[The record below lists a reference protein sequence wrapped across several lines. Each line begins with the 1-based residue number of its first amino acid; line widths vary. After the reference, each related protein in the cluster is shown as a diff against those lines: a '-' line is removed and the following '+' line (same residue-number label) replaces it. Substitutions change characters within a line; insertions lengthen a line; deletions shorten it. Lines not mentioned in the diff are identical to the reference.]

1 MISLAQFCS
10 ALRLSAPLGSTHRST
25 AHCNSPRLS
34 SIATHVATSNGTP
47 RRLVSALPSASRRC
61 STPRNATPRSAPLL
75 ASSRLCSA
83 HLISTQRNA
92 AMLGSGSALF
102 PLNAPHCSAAQLV
115 SAHLDA
121 TLHLLLPALY
131 SSGRVSKLRNRCL
144 PIGFGLLIPGE
155 PAKPGRAGNRIEAAM
170 AQAPSTRRWRRS
182 LCCAF
187 CWLS

>member
-1 MISLAQFCS
+1 MRWFAASSIKAGRSRVDRGQSVRCTPNDLLS
-10 ALRLSAPLGSTHRST
+10 SILLSATPLSAARLNASLRFT

-102 PLNAPHCSAAQLV
+102 
-115 SAHLDA
+115 
-121 TLHLLLPALY
+121 
-131 SSGRVSKLRNRCL
+131 R
-144 PIGFGLLIPGE
+144 
-155 PAKPGRAGNRIEAAM
+155 
-170 AQAPSTRRWRRS
+170 STRRTAPQLNSSLLISTQRS
-182 LCCAF
+182 TSCYRPFTPPAG
-187 CWLS
+187 SRS